1 MAEHA
6 QELLVY
12 SDEVIAQ
19 QIRDFLRGYDPVKA
33 SRPNFGF
40 NVINGIVRLEGY
52 VANRREYRVLMDN
65 IPGMPGVVAVDDSQL
80 FDDETLV
87 MALAQYLPMGARLR
101 VEDGVVSLTGHIEDG
116 TDPMELVLDLAAV
129 PGVSEVKNFLKD

>member
-6 QELLVY
+6 QDMLVY
-12 SDEVIAQ
+12 SDEVISQ
-19 QIRDFLRGYDPVKA
+19 QIRDFLRVYDPVKA
-33 SRPNFGF
+33 SRPNFSF

-65 IPGMPGVVAVDDSQL
+65 IPGMPGVVAVDDSML
-80 FDDETLV
+80 FDDEALL
-87 MALAQYLPMGARLR
+87 MALAQHSPMGVRIR
-101 VEDGVVSLTGHIEDG
+101 VEDGVVMLMGRIQDG

-129 PGVSEVKNFLKD
+129 PGVSKVKNYLKG